1 MSDDLTAITEVTR
14 DLAYR
19 QLDAQLQSSTS
30 YDAKTIGVIAFDV
43 AGVAGVLAAK
53 DVFGKLWWVVILG
66 LLIASVAGLIALWS
80 SQFDVGPDPGSFYEN
95 TKTDSLAQAN
105 IALVT
110 ELTGSLQ
117 ANDRA
122 LRWKATGFLV
132 ALLVTIV
139 TAAIAAVSL
148 QAKP

>member
-122 LRWKATGFLV
+122 LRWKATAFLV